1 MTRNQVRLLL
11 AAVCALV
18 MLQMQVDQGRA
29 QAAGQGQPQG
39 QVQGQGRAG
48 GRGTQPPGQASD
60 EDNKNIA
67 DGVKA
72 DQAGF
77 VSIFDGKTMSG
88 WSLNAKSNHSST
100 SGNKSP
106 GRWEIRDGVII
117 GSQDVPG
124 NGGLFMTDKTY
135 TDFEIAVDMRNDFG
149 MDSGLFLRSDQTGA
163 AYQVVLDYR
172 RGGGLG
178 GVYGERLKPGF
189 IVQPFSFLDAPD
201 RIFTEGLDSPTRRFR
216 NPGPVPM
223 PVALRSWPSFWR
235 HGQWNEIR
243 ARIIGVPA
251 HITTWINGV
260 QFVDYTDSISR
271 LPEGHI
277 ALQVHGGLEFV
288 NGKDWVGVDGSTGGD
303 TDYTKRFVR
312 FRNVRV
318 KELK

>member
-1 MTRNQVRLLL
+1 MARRREIKLMI
-11 AAVCALV
+11 AAIGCASLI
-18 MLQMQVDQGRA
+18 LQA
-29 QAAGQGQPQG
+29 QPQ
-39 QVQGQGRAG
+39 QAPAQGQGRAG
-48 GRGTQPPGQASD
+48 GRGAQPPGQASD
-60 EDNKNIA
+60 EDNKNIP

-77 VSIFDGKTMSG
+77 VSIFDGKSMTG
-88 WSLNAKSNHSST
+88 WNLNAKSGHSST

-149 MDSGLFLRSDQTGA
+149 VDSGLFLRSDETGS

-201 RIFTEGLDSPTRRFR
+201 RIFTEGLDASTR
-216 NPGPVPM
+216 GSGTPVPS
-223 PVALRSWPSFWR
+223 RCPSLSDR
-235 HGQWNEIR
+235 GR
-243 ARIIGVPA
+243 A
-251 HITTWINGV
+251 
-260 QFVDYTDSISR
+260 S
-271 LPEGHI
+271 
-277 ALQVHGGLEFV
+277 GGMV
-288 NGKDWVGVDGSTGGD
+288 NG
-303 TDYTKRFVR
+303 TKFVR
-312 FRNVRV
+312 ASSACRRT
-318 KELK
+318 

>member
-1 MTRNQVRLLL
+1 MVRTELKLIVI
-11 AAVCALV
+11 AIACASV
-18 MLQMQVDQGRA
+18 MLEARPNRSGG
-29 QAAGQGQPQG
+29 QAAGQGQGQG
-39 QVQGQGRAG
+39 GQGRAG
-48 GRGTQPPGQASD
+48 GRGAQPPGQASD
-60 EDNKNIA
+60 EDNKNTP

-77 VSIFDGKTMSG
+77 VSIFDGKTING
-88 WSLNAKSNHSST
+88 WNLNAKSNHSST

-117 GSQDVPG
+117 GSQDIPG
-124 NGGLFMTDKTY
+124 NGGLFMTDRTY

-149 MDSGLFLRSDQTGA
+149 MDSGLFLRSDQTGS

-223 PVALRSWPSFWR
+223 PVALRAWPSFWR

-243 ARIIGVPA
+243 ARIAGVPA
-251 HITTWINGV
+251 RITTWINGV

-312 FRNVRV
+312 FRNIRV

>member
-1 MTRNQVRLLL
+1 MQRIGFKLIL
-11 AAVCALV
+11 AAVTCASVL
-18 MLQMQVDQGRA
+18 LQARPDQGRA
-29 QAAGQGQPQG
+29 QTPGQNPGQGQTRG
-39 QVQGQGRAG
+39 G
-48 GRGTQPPGQASD
+48 GRGTPQVGQASD

-77 VSIFDGKTMSG
+77 VSIFDGKTMAG
-88 WSLNAKSNHSST
+88 WNLNAKSGHSST
-100 SGNKSP
+100 SGNKSA

-149 MDSGLFLRSDQTGA
+149 LDSGIFLRSTDTGS

-178 GVYGERLKPGF
+178 GVYGERTQPGF
-189 IVQPFSFLDAPD
+189 ILQPFSFLDAPD
-201 RIFTEGLDSPTRRFR
+201 HIFTEGLDAQGRRFR

-223 PVALRSWPSFWR
+223 PVQLRAWPSFWR

-243 ARIIGVPA
+243 ARVVGTPA
-251 HITTWINGV
+251 HLTTWINGV
-260 QFVDYTDSISR
+260 QFVDYTDTVSR
-271 LPEGHI
+271 LSEGYI

-312 FRNVRV
+312 FRNIRL